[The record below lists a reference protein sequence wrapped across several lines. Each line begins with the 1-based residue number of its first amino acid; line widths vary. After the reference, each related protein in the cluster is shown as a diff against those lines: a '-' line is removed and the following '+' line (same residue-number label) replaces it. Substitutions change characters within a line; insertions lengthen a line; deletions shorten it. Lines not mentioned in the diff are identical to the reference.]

1 MHLQVE
7 FSTYKFPALW
17 MMCLMLFSCLTFTA
31 CDNGDDED
39 TNQYKGGISLNVF
52 GPSPVS
58 RGGVLRF
65 LGSGMDKVTAVVIP
79 GCDDI
84 TDIEVVSDTEIRVTV
99 PQTAQPGL
107 VVLKT
112 PKGDITT
119 KTELTFT
126 EPIALEAFAPAE
138 VKPGSEL
145 TITGEYLNLIKE
157 VIFADEVTVPA
168 DEFVSQS
175 RQEIKVIVP
184 DSAQTG
190 KFILSDGAEIPNWI
204 YSEGELEVTLPS
216 VEAPLDLVDKKPGD
230 VIRVS
235 GKNFDL
241 VKKVQMPNGDEVEF
255 TMTASSEG
263 DELTFTLPDNVSDG
277 EVTVLPASDV
287 KVVVATVVVAT
298 PSNVVAVPAVNLRG
312 GDMITLKGTN
322 MDLVTDVTFPGVE
335 EAVGLESQNSTEI
348 KVLMPAAAISGDLQ
362 LNTNSGKATAVSIA
376 TAKPENISYSAAT
389 VPAGEALTVKGINM
403 DVVSAV
409 VFSGNVEVTVSDATA
424 TAISLTVPT
433 TAETGALLLKMANG
447 ESVEAPSLTIEKPVC
462 AYLPALPD
470 KLVRGRIVELEI
482 VNADKLT
489 NVLLNEASVQ
499 YINDAA
505 KGVLMLNVPAEL
517 DGTYSLKLISS
528 NGEIAYDVLVVA
540 NEETVWAGPLD
551 ISWGDGG
558 RVLVPAVSFAK
569 VTAGTV
575 MKVYFDQKDQ
585 TWAQAQF
592 NYGDWSGIAFSL
604 FDTTMV
610 PTDIYGWS
618 FESRVMELTLTQEI
632 LDNIQAKQGDCEDQ
646 TNVGIIIQG
655 SDLTFTKITIVN

>member
-1 MHLQVE
+1 MNK
-7 FSTYKFPALW
+7 TYKFPALW

-39 TNQYKGGISLNVF
+39 TNQYKGGISLNVL

-65 LGSGMDKVTAVVIP
+65 LGSCMDKVTAVAIP

-235 GKNFDL
+235 GENFDL

-389 VPAGEALTVKGINM
+389 VPAGEALTVKGVNM

-489 NVLLNEASVQ
+489 NVLLNEAAVQ

>member
-1 MHLQVE
+1 MNK
-7 FSTYKFPALW
+7 TYKFPALW

-65 LGSGMDKVTAVVIP
+65 LGSGMDKVPAVAIP

-235 GKNFDL
+235 GENFDL

-277 EVTVLPASDV
+277 EITVLPASDV

-389 VPAGEALTVKGINM
+389 VPAGEALTVKGVNM

-447 ESVEAPSLTIEKPVC
+447 EFVEAPSLTIEKPVC

-517 DGTYSLKLISS
+517 NGTYSLKLISS

>member
-1 MHLQVE
+1 MNK
-7 FSTYKFPALW
+7 TYKFPALW

-348 KVLMPAAAISGDLQ
+348 KILMPAAAISGDLQ

-389 VPAGEALTVKGINM
+389 VPAGEALTVKGVNM

-489 NVLLNEASVQ
+489 NVLLNEAAVQ

-517 DGTYSLKLISS
+517 NGTYSLKLISS

>member
-1 MHLQVE
+1 MNK
-7 FSTYKFPALW
+7 TYKFPALW

-65 LGSGMDKVTAVVIP
+65 LGSGMDKVTAVAIP

-138 VKPGSEL
+138 VKPGGEL

-235 GKNFDL
+235 GENFDL

-277 EVTVLPASDV
+277 EITVLPASDV
-287 KVVVATVVVAT
+287 KVVVTTVVVAT

-389 VPAGEALTVKGINM
+389 VPAGEALTVKGVNM

-447 ESVEAPSLTIEKPVC
+447 EFVEAPSLTIEKPVC

-517 DGTYSLKLISS
+517 NGTYSLKLISS

-585 TWAQAQF
+585 TWVQAQF

>member
-1 MHLQVE
+1 MNK
-7 FSTYKFPALW
+7 TYKFPALW

-655 SDLTFTKITIVN
+655 SDLTFTKIGIVN

>member
-1 MHLQVE
+1 MNK
-7 FSTYKFPALW
+7 TYKFPALW

-65 LGSGMDKVTAVVIP
+65 LGSGMDKVTAVAIP

-138 VKPGSEL
+138 VKPGGEL

-235 GKNFDL
+235 GENFDL

-277 EVTVLPASDV
+277 EITVLPASDV

-389 VPAGEALTVKGINM
+389 VPAGEALTVKGVNM

-447 ESVEAPSLTIEKPVC
+447 EFVEAPSLTIEKPVC

-499 YINDAA
+499 FINDAA

-517 DGTYSLKLISS
+517 NGTYSLKLISS

>member
-1 MHLQVE
+1 MNK
-7 FSTYKFPALW
+7 TYKFPALW

-65 LGSGMDKVTAVVIP
+65 LGSGMDKVTAVAIS

-235 GKNFDL
+235 GENFDL

-277 EVTVLPASDV
+277 EVMVLPASDV

-389 VPAGEALTVKGINM
+389 VPAGEALTVKGVNM

-610 PTDIYGWS
+610 PTVIYGWS

>member
-1 MHLQVE
+1 MNK
-7 FSTYKFPALW
+7 TYKFPALW

-52 GPSPVS
+52 GPSPVA

-65 LGSGMDKVTAVVIP
+65 LGSGMDKVTAVAIP

-312 GDMITLKGTN
+312 GDMITLKGAN

-389 VPAGEALTVKGINM
+389 VPAGEALTVKGVNM

-447 ESVEAPSLTIEKPVC
+447 EFVEAPSLTIEKPVC

-517 DGTYSLKLISS
+517 NGTYSLKLISS

-575 MKVYFDQKDQ
+575 MKVYFEQKDQ

-610 PTDIYGWS
+610 PTAIYGWS

>member
-1 MHLQVE
+1 MNK
-7 FSTYKFPALW
+7 TYKFPALW

-517 DGTYSLKLISS
+517 NGTYSLKLICS

>member
-1 MHLQVE
+1 MNK
-7 FSTYKFPALW
+7 TYKFPALW

-65 LGSGMDKVTAVVIP
+65 LGSGMDKVTAVAIP

-175 RQEIKVIVP
+175 RQ
-184 DSAQTG
+184 
-190 KFILSDGAEIPNWI
+190 
-204 YSEGELEVTLPS
+204 
-216 VEAPLDLVDKKPGD
+216 
-230 VIRVS
+230 
-235 GKNFDL
+235 
-241 VKKVQMPNGDEVEF
+241 
-255 TMTASSEG
+255 
-263 DELTFTLPDNVSDG
+263 
-277 EVTVLPASDV
+277 DV

-389 VPAGEALTVKGINM
+389 VPAGEALTVKGVNM

-489 NVLLNEASVQ
+489 NVLLNEAAVQ

-655 SDLTFTKITIVN
+655 SDLTFTKITIIN

>member
-1 MHLQVE
+1 
-7 FSTYKFPALW
+7 
-17 MMCLMLFSCLTFTA
+17 
-31 CDNGDDED
+31 
-39 TNQYKGGISLNVF
+39 
-52 GPSPVS
+52 
-58 RGGVLRF
+58 
-65 LGSGMDKVTAVVIP
+65 
-79 GCDDI
+79 
-84 TDIEVVSDTEIRVTV
+84 
-99 PQTAQPGL
+99 
-107 VVLKT
+107 
-112 PKGDITT
+112 
-119 KTELTFT
+119 
-126 EPIALEAFAPAE
+126 
-138 VKPGSEL
+138 
-145 TITGEYLNLIKE
+145 
-157 VIFADEVTVPA
+157 
-168 DEFVSQS
+168 
-175 RQEIKVIVP
+175 
-184 DSAQTG
+184 
-190 KFILSDGAEIPNWI
+190 
-204 YSEGELEVTLPS
+204 
-216 VEAPLDLVDKKPGD
+216 
-230 VIRVS
+230 
-235 GKNFDL
+235 
-241 VKKVQMPNGDEVEF
+241 
-255 TMTASSEG
+255 
-263 DELTFTLPDNVSDG
+263 
-277 EVTVLPASDV
+277 
-287 KVVVATVVVAT
+287 
-298 PSNVVAVPAVNLRG
+298 
-312 GDMITLKGTN
+312 
-322 MDLVTDVTFPGVE
+322 
-335 EAVGLESQNSTEI
+335 
-348 KVLMPAAAISGDLQ
+348 
-362 LNTNSGKATAVSIA
+362 
-376 TAKPENISYSAAT
+376 
-389 VPAGEALTVKGINM
+389 M

-540 NEETVWAGPLD
+540 NEETVWAGPLN

-558 RVLVPAVSFAK
+558 RVLVPAASFAK

>member
-1 MHLQVE
+1 
-7 FSTYKFPALW
+7 
-17 MMCLMLFSCLTFTA
+17 
-31 CDNGDDED
+31 
-39 TNQYKGGISLNVF
+39 
-52 GPSPVS
+52 
-58 RGGVLRF
+58 
-65 LGSGMDKVTAVVIP
+65 
-79 GCDDI
+79 
-84 TDIEVVSDTEIRVTV
+84 
-99 PQTAQPGL
+99 
-107 VVLKT
+107 
-112 PKGDITT
+112 
-119 KTELTFT
+119 
-126 EPIALEAFAPAE
+126 
-138 VKPGSEL
+138 
-145 TITGEYLNLIKE
+145 
-157 VIFADEVTVPA
+157 
-168 DEFVSQS
+168 
-175 RQEIKVIVP
+175 
-184 DSAQTG
+184 
-190 KFILSDGAEIPNWI
+190 
-204 YSEGELEVTLPS
+204 
-216 VEAPLDLVDKKPGD
+216 
-230 VIRVS
+230 
-235 GKNFDL
+235 
-241 VKKVQMPNGDEVEF
+241 
-255 TMTASSEG
+255 
-263 DELTFTLPDNVSDG
+263 
-277 EVTVLPASDV
+277 
-287 KVVVATVVVAT
+287 
-298 PSNVVAVPAVNLRG
+298 
-312 GDMITLKGTN
+312 MITLKGTN

>member
-1 MHLQVE
+1 MNK
-7 FSTYKFPALW
+7 TYKFPALW

-65 LGSGMDKVTAVVIP
+65 LGSGMDKVTAVAIP

-138 VKPGSEL
+138 VKPGGEL

-157 VIFADEVTVPA
+157 VIFADEVTGPA
-168 DEFVSQS
+168 DEFVSHS
-175 RQEIKVIVP
+175 RQEIKVMVP

-235 GKNFDL
+235 GENFDL

-277 EVTVLPASDV
+277 EITVLPASDV

-389 VPAGEALTVKGINM
+389 VPAGEALTVKGVNM

-447 ESVEAPSLTIEKPVC
+447 EFVEAPSLTIEKPVC

-517 DGTYSLKLISS
+517 NGTYSLKLISS

-558 RVLVPAVSFAK
+558 RVLVLAVSFAK

>member
-1 MHLQVE
+1 MNK
-7 FSTYKFPALW
+7 TYKFPALW

-157 VIFADEVTVPA
+157 VIIADDVTVPA

-389 VPAGEALTVKGINM
+389 VPAGEALTVKGVNM

-489 NVLLNEASVQ
+489 NVLLNEAAVQ

-517 DGTYSLKLISS
+517 NGTYSLQLLSS

>member
-1 MHLQVE
+1 MNK
-7 FSTYKFPALW
+7 TYKFPALW

-298 PSNVVAVPAVNLRG
+298 PSNVVAVPAVHLRG

>member
-1 MHLQVE
+1 M
-7 FSTYKFPALW
+7 
-17 MMCLMLFSCLTFTA
+17 
-31 CDNGDDED
+31 
-39 TNQYKGGISLNVF
+39 
-52 GPSPVS
+52 
-58 RGGVLRF
+58 
-65 LGSGMDKVTAVVIP
+65 
-79 GCDDI
+79 
-84 TDIEVVSDTEIRVTV
+84 
-99 PQTAQPGL
+99 
-107 VVLKT
+107 
-112 PKGDITT
+112 
-119 KTELTFT
+119 
-126 EPIALEAFAPAE
+126 
-138 VKPGSEL
+138 
-145 TITGEYLNLIKE
+145 
-157 VIFADEVTVPA
+157 
-168 DEFVSQS
+168 
-175 RQEIKVIVP
+175 
-184 DSAQTG
+184 
-190 KFILSDGAEIPNWI
+190 
-204 YSEGELEVTLPS
+204 PS

-235 GKNFDL
+235 GENFDL

-277 EVTVLPASDV
+277 EITVLPASDV

-389 VPAGEALTVKGINM
+389 VPAGEALTVKGVNM

-447 ESVEAPSLTIEKPVC
+447 EFVEAPSLTIEKPVC

-517 DGTYSLKLISS
+517 
-528 NGEIAYDVLVVA
+528 N
-540 NEETVWAGPLD
+540 
-551 ISWGDGG
+551 
-558 RVLVPAVSFAK
+558 
-569 VTAGTV
+569 
-575 MKVYFDQKDQ
+575 
-585 TWAQAQF
+585 
-592 NYGDWSGIAFSL
+592 
-604 FDTTMV
+604 
-610 PTDIYGWS
+610 
-618 FESRVMELTLTQEI
+618 
-632 LDNIQAKQGDCEDQ
+632 
-646 TNVGIIIQG
+646 
-655 SDLTFTKITIVN
+655 

>member
-1 MHLQVE
+1 MNK
-7 FSTYKFPALW
+7 TYKFPALW

-65 LGSGMDKVTAVVIP
+65 LGSGMDKVTAVAIP

-168 DEFVSQS
+168 DEFVGQS

-235 GKNFDL
+235 GENFDL

-389 VPAGEALTVKGINM
+389 VPAGEALTVKGVNM

-489 NVLLNEASVQ
+489 NVLLNEAAVQ

>member
-1 MHLQVE
+1 MNK
-7 FSTYKFPALW
+7 TYKFPALW

-604 FDTTMV
+604 LDTTMV

>member
-1 MHLQVE
+1 MNK
-7 FSTYKFPALW
+7 TYKFPALW

-65 LGSGMDKVTAVVIP
+65 LGSGMDKVTAVAIP

-184 DSAQTG
+184 DSVQTG

>member
-1 MHLQVE
+1 MNK
-7 FSTYKFPALW
+7 TYKFPALW

-389 VPAGEALTVKGINM
+389 VPAGEALTVKGVNM

-409 VFSGNVEVTVSDATA
+409 VFSGNVEVTVSGATA

-489 NVLLNEASVQ
+489 NVLLNEAAVQ

-517 DGTYSLKLISS
+517 NGTYSLKLISS

>member
-1 MHLQVE
+1 MNK
-7 FSTYKFPALW
+7 TYKFPALW

-52 GPSPVS
+52 GPSHVS

-65 LGSGMDKVTAVVIP
+65 LGSGMDKVTAVAIP

-235 GKNFDL
+235 GENFDL

-277 EVTVLPASDV
+277 EITVLPASDV

-389 VPAGEALTVKGINM
+389 GPAGEALTVKGVNM

-447 ESVEAPSLTIEKPVC
+447 EFVEAPSLTIEKPVC

-517 DGTYSLKLISS
+517 NGTYSLKLISS

>member
-1 MHLQVE
+1 MNK
-7 FSTYKFPALW
+7 TYKFPALW

-65 LGSGMDKVTAVVIP
+65 LGSGMDKVTAVAIP

-230 VIRVS
+230 IIRVS

-389 VPAGEALTVKGINM
+389 VPAGEALTVKGVNM

>member
-1 MHLQVE
+1 MNK
-7 FSTYKFPALW
+7 TYKFPALW

-65 LGSGMDKVTAVVIP
+65 LGSGMDKVTAVAIP

-157 VIFADEVTVPA
+157 VIFADEVTVTA

-235 GKNFDL
+235 GENFDL

-277 EVTVLPASDV
+277 EITVLPASDV

-592 NYGDWSGIAFSL
+592 NYGDWSGITFSL

>member
-1 MHLQVE
+1 MNK
-7 FSTYKFPALW
+7 TYKFPALW

-65 LGSGMDKVTAVVIP
+65 LGSGMDKVTAVAIP

-204 YSEGELEVTLPS
+204 YTEEELEVTLPS

-230 VIRVS
+230 IIRVS

-389 VPAGEALTVKGINM
+389 VPAGEALTVKGVNM

-447 ESVEAPSLTIEKPVC
+447 EFVEAPSLTIEKPVC

-610 PTDIYGWS
+610 PTNIYGWS

>member
-1 MHLQVE
+1 MNK
-7 FSTYKFPALW
+7 TYKFPALW

-65 LGSGMDKVTAVVIP
+65 LGSGMDKVTAVAIP

-138 VKPGSEL
+138 VKPGGEL

-235 GKNFDL
+235 GENFDL

-277 EVTVLPASDV
+277 EITVLPASDV

-389 VPAGEALTVKGINM
+389 VPAGEALTVKGVNM

>member
-1 MHLQVE
+1 MNK
-7 FSTYKFPALW
+7 TYKFPALW

-389 VPAGEALTVKGINM
+389 VPAGEALTVKGVNM

-489 NVLLNEASVQ
+489 NVLLNEAAVQ

-517 DGTYSLKLISS
+517 NGTYSLKLISS

-575 MKVYFDQKDQ
+575 MKVYFDQKDR

>member
-1 MHLQVE
+1 MNK
-7 FSTYKFPALW
+7 TYKFPALW

-65 LGSGMDKVTAVVIP
+65 LGSGMDKVTAVAIS

-235 GKNFDL
+235 GENFDL

-277 EVTVLPASDV
+277 EITVLPASDV

-362 LNTNSGKATAVSIA
+362 LNTDSGKATAVSIA

-389 VPAGEALTVKGINM
+389 VPAGEALTVKGVNM

-424 TAISLTVPT
+424 TAISLIVPT